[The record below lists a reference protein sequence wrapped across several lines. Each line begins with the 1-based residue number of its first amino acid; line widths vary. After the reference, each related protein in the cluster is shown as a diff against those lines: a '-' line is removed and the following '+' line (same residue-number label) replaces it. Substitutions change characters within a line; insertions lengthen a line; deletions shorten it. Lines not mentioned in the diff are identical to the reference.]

1 MILHGNLQDVFMN
14 QVCLFVCVRGSVH
27 PILPKKLYLHCFRV
41 LRADICPLQDDY
53 GIYPYPLTLQRQ
65 LAVQGRDFCAEC
77 KLVFFL
83 FFSFSLFVSPCFLFP
98 YLRHLA
104 KIGFLAPVKEPVFFS
119 PSL

>member
-65 LAVQGRDFCAEC
+65 LAVQGRDFCAER
-77 KLVFFL
+77 KLVFFFVNTSW
-83 FFSFSLFVSPCFLFP
+83 FFGHPKLNPIQIQII
-98 YLRHLA
+98 
-104 KIGFLAPVKEPVFFS
+104 KIDKNLN
-119 PSL
+119 

>member
-65 LAVQGRDFCAEC
+65 LAVQGRDFCAER
-77 KLVFFL
+77 KLVFFFMQHPL
-83 FFSFSLFVSPCFLFP
+83 CIQGSIYFQ
-98 YLRHLA
+98 
-104 KIGFLAPVKEPVFFS
+104 
-119 PSL
+119 

>member
-65 LAVQGRDFCAEC
+65 LAVQGRDFCAER
-77 KLVFFL
+77 KLVFFSDRL
-83 FFSFSLFVSPCFLFP
+83 TNLEVCSMLIKAVSQRL
-98 YLRHLA
+98 
-104 KIGFLAPVKEPVFFS
+104 KI
-119 PSL
+119 